1 MFEMNLTKLGEE
13 LLMRGYDKSVVNLA
27 FTRVRQLDRQ
37 STLQKVVKPDDER
50 ITLVIPFD
58 KRFGNVSQTL
68 RHRWTCLM
76 SRDPSAR
83 SYMPLPPRVSYTRTS
98 SLRDILVRA
107 KVPPQ
112 PCRGRRTATLGFK
125 KCDQR
130 QDCSVCPH
138 STNSTSHTCNSTGEK
153 FPINSSLSCLTP
165 WVVYSVSC
173 DKGSGQCAQ
182 VKGPQYIGCSE
193 RPFKKRFSEH
203 LGTVTQPC
211 HKDTV
216 KPVGAHFRLPGHD
229 HSDMVAMPIEKIRTK
244 CRFVMEARERY
255 WIKKYNSVKLLSVE
269 EIESGLNM
277 K

>member
-1 MFEMNLTKLGEE
+1 MCLKPLWSC
-13 LLMRGYDKSVVNLA
+13 LVPSV
-27 FTRVRQLDRQ
+27 
-37 STLQKVVKPDDER
+37 
-50 ITLVIPFD
+50 
-58 KRFGNVSQTL
+58 QT
-68 RHRWTCLM
+68 
-76 SRDPSAR
+76 
-83 SYMPLPPRVSYTRTS
+83 YIPLPLRVSYTRTS
-98 SLRDILVRA
+98 SLHDILVRA

-112 PCRGRRTATLGFK
+112 PSRSRRTATLGFK

-130 QDCSVCPH
+130 VDCSVCAH

-182 VKGPQYIGCSE
+182 VKGPQYIGCNE

-216 KPVGAHFRLPGHD
+216 KPVGAHFRLQGHD
-229 HSDMVAMPIEKIRTK
+229 QSTIVT
-244 CRFVMEARERY
+244 
-255 WIKKYNSVKLLSVE
+255 
-269 EIESGLNM
+269 
-277 K
+277 

>member
-1 MFEMNLTKLGEE
+1 
-13 LLMRGYDKSVVNLA
+13 MRGYDKSVVNLA

-68 RHRWTCLM
+68 RHRWTYLL

-83 SYMPLPPRVSYTRTS
+83 SYMPLPPRVNYTHTS

-112 PCRGRRTATLGFK
+112 PSRGRRIATLGFK

-130 QDCSVCPH
+130 QDSSVCPH

-153 FPINSSLSCLTP
+153 FQINSSLLCLTP